1 MQRVELVRFDQ
12 PRLAALIAAILGVEP
27 RSDLVTDVFDRS
39 DGNPFFAEELLA
51 ARRPGTTGPR
61 LPPTLR
67 EILLAHI
74 ASAPD
79 SAQPVLGVAAVAGRR
94 VEHDLL
100 ARVAGLPQDELLD
113 GLRAAVGGNLLVIE
127 AEDGVERYAFRH
139 ALVQEVAYDELMPG
153 ERRAR
158 HRAFAEALEALAA
171 GSGTSDAGHLAE
183 LSHHWAAAHE
193 DARAFEASVRAGDA
207 AISSFAF
214 GAALQ
219 EFERALDLWDGLADP
234 AELAGFDRVE
244 LLRRAGL
251 AAYMAADYRRT
262 VAHRR
267 EAIAADT
274 VADPVRA
281 GLLREELGRA
291 LWLIGDTVGSL
302 AAYRDAVETIPVEPP
317 TAERARALSGLGQ
330 ILMLQAKYVESR
342 ALCEEAISIART
354 VGARAQEG
362 HALNTYGNDLAAL
375 GDCEGGAAALRE
387 ALEIAREVRNA
398 DDVGR
403 AYVNLT
409 EEMHDCG
416 HSSAALAEAYEGI
429 RTAEE
434 LGIGH
439 SYGYYIRLGGVST
452 AYALGRWDEASQL
465 LSDAIARAPS
475 GTGAERYRLS
485 ESLRL
490 LVSQGSE
497 AADAGLERADELI
510 DDVSEAQFM
519 GPVHTAGA
527 ERELWRHSPRA
538 ALAYVE
544 RALDSLVGTDDQV
557 ETAHL
562 CRIGAWAAADLADEG
577 RASRDG
583 SAVTDA
589 RAWFERL
596 DANLARVEG
605 AGLGDGYRRELA
617 VDRATL
623 EAESSRLDGV
633 ADATAWAGS
642 RTRGR
647 NWSDRT
653 SLPARTGARRR
664 RRSWTAIDRL
674 RRVPCRQHT
683 RRLRASAPGHCAMPS
698 KHWDAGPGSARRPW
712 KRHRRCTRGRRG
724 PVRIDPARARGAH
737 AAGGWSHEP
746 SDRRGPVHQREH
758 GRRPRV
764 EHPRQA
770 RGGEPGRGGRGRV
783 SAGADVHGARGGISS
798 TGRNASD

>member
-1 MQRVELVRFDQ
+1 M
-12 PRLAALIAAILGVEP
+12 PATSP
-27 RSDLVTDVFDRS
+27 SS
-39 DGNPFFAEELLA
+39 H
-51 ARRPGTTGPR
+51 TTGLPR
-61 LPPTLR
+61 TR
-67 EILLAHI
+67 TRAH
-74 ASAPD
+74 S
-79 SAQPVLGVAAVAGRR
+79 RHR
-94 VEHDLL
+94 C
-100 ARVAGLPQDELLD
+100 ARV
-113 GLRAAVGGNLLVIE
+113 
-127 AEDGVERYAFRH
+127 
-139 ALVQEVAYDELMPG
+139 
-153 ERRAR
+153 
-158 HRAFAEALEALAA
+158 
-171 GSGTSDAGHLAE
+171 S
-183 LSHHWAAAHE
+183 
-193 DARAFEASVRAGDA
+193 A

-302 AAYRDAVETIPVEPP
+302 AAYRDAVETIPVDPP

-342 ALCEEAISIART
+342 ALCEEAIEIART

-375 GDCEGGAAALRE
+375 GDCQGGAAALRE

-497 AADAGLERADELI
+497 AADTGLERADELI
-510 DDVSEAQFM
+510 NDVSEAQFM

-527 ERELWRHSPRA
+527 ERELWRHAPGA
-538 ALAYVE
+538 ALAYIG
-544 RALDSLVGTDDQV
+544 RGLDSLVGTDDQV

-577 RASRDG
+577 RATRDG

-596 DANLARVEG
+596 DANLARVEA

-633 ADATAWAGS
+633 ADATAWARVADAWEELERPYVAACARWREAEAAILGGDRATATRALQAAYATAS
-642 RTRGR
+642 RLGAGPLREALDALGR
-647 NWSDRT
+647 R
-653 SLPARTGARRR
+653 ARISPTAVEASAGRCARR
-664 RRSWTAIDRL
+664 
-674 RRVPCRQHT
+674 
-683 RRLRASAPGHCAMPS
+683 
-698 KHWDAGPGSARRPW
+698 
-712 KRHRRCTRGRRG
+712 RRG
-724 PVRIDPARARGAH
+724 PVRADAARARGAH
-737 AAGGWSHEP
+737 VVGGWAHEP
-746 SDRRGPVHQREH
+746 SDRRGPLHQREH

-764 EHPRQA
+764 EHPGQA
-770 RGGEPGRGGRGRV
+770 RGGEPRRGGGRCV
-783 SAGADVHGARGGISS
+783 SAGADPHGTRRRTSL
-798 TGRNASD
+798 TGRGRRAELTFRHA

>member
-1 MQRVELVRFDQ
+1 MSC
-12 PRLAALIAAILGVEP
+12 I
-27 RSDLVTDVFDRS
+27 
-39 DGNPFFAEELLA
+39 
-51 ARRPGTTGPR
+51 
-61 LPPTLR
+61 
-67 EILLAHI
+67 
-74 ASAPD
+74 
-79 SAQPVLGVAAVAGRR
+79 
-94 VEHDLL
+94 
-100 ARVAGLPQDELLD
+100 D
-113 GLRAAVGGNLLVIE
+113 GLRAPSVGQPPGLE
-127 AEDGVERYAFRH
+127 ADDG
-139 ALVQEVAYDELMPG
+139 
-153 ERRAR
+153 RRALR
-158 HRAFAEALEALAA
+158 LPPRARPGGRLRRAAA
-171 GSGTSDAGHLAE
+171 GRASVRPPRVRRGARGAGPGSGSIRRRGHLGRARPP
-183 LSHHWAAAHE
+183 LGRRRDE
-193 DARAFEASVRAGDA
+193 DARAFEASLRAGEA
-207 AISSFAF
+207 AIDVVRLRGGAPGTTSGPSS
-214 GAALQ
+214 
-219 EFERALDLWDGLADP
+219 LWDGRGRPSGDSP
-234 AELAGFDRVE
+234 VSTGSSCSAGGLGRV
-244 LLRRAGL
+244 L
-251 AAYMAADYRRT
+251 AADYRRI

-267 EAIAADT
+267 EAIAVGT
-274 VADPVRA
+274 VADPIRA

-302 AAYRDAVETIPVEPP
+302 SAYRDAVETIPADPP

-342 ALCEEAISIART
+342 ALCEEAIEIART

-375 GDCEGGAAALRE
+375 GDCQGGAAALRE

-497 AADAGLERADELI
+497 AADTGLERADELI
-510 DDVSEAQFM
+510 NDVSEAQFM

-527 ERELWRHSPRA
+527 ERELWRHAPRA
-538 ALAYVE
+538 ALAYIG
-544 RALDSLVGTDDQV
+544 RGLDSLVGTDDQV

-577 RASRDG
+577 RATRDG

-589 RAWFERL
+589 RVWFERL
-596 DANLARVEG
+596 DANLARVEA

-633 ADATAWAGS
+633 ADATAWARVADAWEELERPYVAACARWREAEAAILGGDRATATRALQAAYGMAS
-642 RTRGR
+642 RLGAGPLREALDALGR
-647 NWSDRT
+647 R
-653 SLPARTGARRR
+653 ARI
-664 RRSWTAIDRL
+664 SPTA
-674 RRVPCRQHT
+674 VE
-683 RRLRASAPGHCAMPS
+683 ASADDAPVADTDPFGLTPREREVLTLLADGRTNRQIAEALFISESTAGVHVSNILGKLGVANRVEAAAVAFRLELTPTEPG
-698 KHWDAGPGSARRPW
+698 AGPA
-712 KRHRRCTRGRRG
+712 
-724 PVRIDPARARGAH
+724 
-737 AAGGWSHEP
+737 
-746 SDRRGPVHQREH
+746 
-758 GRRPRV
+758 
-764 EHPRQA
+764 
-770 RGGEPGRGGRGRV
+770 
-783 SAGADVHGARGGISS
+783 
-798 TGRNASD
+798 